1 MFFDRAKIIVKAGD
15 GGNGLVSFHTE
26 KNVPN
31 GGPDGGD
38 GGKGGDV
45 IMVATDTLSS
55 LRTFRFKRKFS
66 AENGADGKN
75 KKRAGKGGEDLR
87 IEVPVGT
94 VISDAQTKSILAD
107 LTENGEEFVIAKGGK
122 GGHGNIH
129 FVHSVRQ
136 APRFARAGTPGEEME
151 VSVEL
156 KLIADVGLVG
166 LPNAGKS
173 TLLSV
178 ISAAKPKIADYPFTT
193 LEPILGVV
201 YADDTQFVVADIP
214 GIIEGASGGAGL
226 GLDFLRHIERTRL
239 LIHVVDVSVQEGEG
253 DPIRDFEQISEE
265 LKLYKAGLENR
276 PRIVAASKT
285 DLTDPDRLNRFVAA
299 MKERGFDVFPI
310 SAATAK
316 GTKELVRAV
325 ASMLPEI
332 PKPTATETAQKER
345 LYKYEEKTLFTVCRD
360 DDVYV
365 VEGDLIRSL
374 AGSINFEDP
383 ESLSYFQRMIR
394 KKGVVD
400 ALKEKGIQEGD
411 TVRMYD
417 IEFEYID

>member
-1 MFFDRAKIIVKAGD
+1 MFIDRAKIFVKAGD

-45 IMVATDTLSS
+45 IFHATESQTTLKN
-55 LRTFRFKRKFS
+55 FRFKHKFH
-66 AENGADGKN
+66 AENGEDGKN
-75 KKRAGKGGEDLR
+75 KKRAGRGGADLC

-94 VISDAQTKSILAD
+94 VINDAETQSVIAD
-107 LTENGEEFVIAKGGK
+107 LTENGAEIIIAKGGR

-136 APRFARAGTPGEEME
+136 APRFARIGMPGEEFE
-151 VSVEL
+151 LQIEL

-239 LIHVVDVSVQEGEG
+239 LIHVVDITAEG
-253 DPIRDFEQISEE
+253 DPIADFERISEE
-265 LKLYKAGLENR
+265 LKLYKADLETR
-276 PRIVAASKT
+276 PRIIAANKIDGADEESV
-285 DLTDPDRLNRFVAA
+285 LRFVTE
-299 MKERGFDVFPI
+299 MRGRGFKVFPI

-316 GTKELVRAV
+316 GTQELMREVAV
-325 ASMLPEI
+325 MLPDI
-332 PKPTATETAQKER
+332 PQSVAVQKTGGERRYTLEETMPFSINKDGE
-345 LYKYEEKTLFTVCRD
+345 T
-360 DDVYV
+360 YV
-365 VEGDLIRSL
+365 VEGELALSL
-374 AGSINFEDP
+374 TGSTNFDDP
-383 ESLSYFQRMIR
+383 ESLAYFQRMIR
-394 KKGVVD
+394 KKGIVE
-400 ALKEKGIQEGD
+400 ALKAAGVKEGD

-417 IEFEYID
+417 IEFEYIE

>member
-1 MFFDRAKIIVKAGD
+1 MFIDRAKILVKAGD

-45 IMVATDTLSS
+45 IIQATYSQTTL
-55 LRTFRFKRKFS
+55 RNFRFKKKFL
-66 AENGADGKN
+66 AENGDDGKN
-75 KKRAGKGGEDLR
+75 KKMAGRGGENMR

-94 VISDAQTKSILAD
+94 VITDAATQSVIAD
-107 LTENGEEFVIAKGGK
+107 LTENGAEIIIAKGGR

-136 APRFARAGTPGEEME
+136 APRFARIGTPGEELE
-151 VSVEL
+151 LNIEL

-201 YADDTQFVVADIP
+201 YVDDSQFVVADIP

-239 LIHVVDVSVQEGEG
+239 LIHVVDIAGQE
-253 DPIRDFEQISEE
+253 DPVGDFERISEE
-265 LKLYKAGLENR
+265 LKLYKAGLETR
-276 PRIVAASKT
+276 PRIVAANKIDSA
-285 DLTDPDRLNRFVAA
+285 DEEIVSRFIAE
-299 MKERGFDVFPI
+299 MNDRGFKVFPI

-316 GTKELVRAV
+316 GTQELMREV
-325 ASMLPEI
+325 AAMLPEI
-332 PKPTATETAQKER
+332 PKPVTVKQTGGER
-345 LYKYEEKTLFTVCRD
+345 LYTLEERMPFTISRD
-360 DDVYV
+360 GEIFV
-365 VEGDLIRSL
+365 VDGELIQSIT
-374 AGSINFEDP
+374 GSTNFEDD

-394 KKGVVD
+394 KKGIVD
-400 ALKEKGIQEGD
+400 ALKAAGIQEGD

-417 IEFEYID
+417 IEFDYVE

>member
-45 IMVATDTLSS
+45 IIVATDTLSS

-66 AENGADGKN
+66 AENGENGKN

-94 VISDAQTKSILAD
+94 VISDAQTKEVLAD
-107 LTENGEEFVIAKGGK
+107 LTENGAEYVIAKGGK

-136 APRFARAGTPGEEME
+136 APRFARVGTPGEEME
-151 VSVEL
+151 ISVEL

-226 GLDFLRHIERTRL
+226 GLDFLRHIERTML
-239 LIHVVDVSVQEGEG
+239 LIHVVDVSVQEEG
-253 DPIRDFEQISEE
+253 RDPIRDFEQISEE
-265 LKLYKAGLENR
+265 LALYKSGLERR

-285 DLTDPDRLNRFVAA
+285 DLADPDTLSRFVSA
-299 MKERGFDVFPI
+299 MNERGLDVFPI
-310 SAATAK
+310 SAATTQ
-316 GTKELVRAV
+316 GTKELIRAV
-325 ASMLPEI
+325 AAMLPEI
-332 PKPTATETAQKER
+332 PKPTETETTQKER
-345 LYKYEEKTLFTVCRD
+345 LYKYEEKTLFTVSRD

-365 VEGDLIRSL
+365 VEGDLIQSL

-394 KKGVVD
+394 KKGIVD
-400 ALKEKGIQEGD
+400 ALKEAGIQEGD

>member
-1 MFFDRAKIIVKAGD
+1 MFIDRAKIFVKAGD
-15 GGNGLVSFHTE
+15 GGNGIVSFHTE

-45 IMVATDTLSS
+45 IIQATDSQTTLK
-55 LRTFRFKRKFS
+55 TFRFKRKFH
-66 AENGADGKN
+66 AENGADGRN
-75 KKRAGKGGEDLR
+75 KKMAGKGGENLR

-94 VISDAQTKSILAD
+94 VITDAVTQSVIAD
-107 LTENGEEFVIAKGGK
+107 LTENGAEIVIAKGGR

-136 APRFARAGTPGEEME
+136 APRFARVGTPGEELE
-151 VSVEL
+151 LNVEL

-201 YADDTQFVVADIP
+201 YVDDSQFVVADIP

-239 LIHVVDVSVQEGEG
+239 LIHVVDIAEEG
-253 DPIRDFEQISEE
+253 DPVGDFERISEE
-265 LKLYKAGLENR
+265 LKLYKAGLEAR
-276 PRIVAASKT
+276 PRIVAANKIDGADDEQVGRFIAEMT
-285 DLTDPDRLNRFVAA
+285 D
-299 MKERGFDVFPI
+299 RGFKVFPI

-316 GTKELVRAV
+316 GTQELMREV
-325 ASMLPEI
+325 AAMLPEI
-332 PKPTATETAQKER
+332 PKPVAVKKTGGDR
-345 LYKYEEKTLFTVCRD
+345 LYTFEEKKPFSISRD
-360 DDVYV
+360 GEVFV
-365 VEGDLIRSL
+365 VDGELSQSL
-374 AGSINFEDP
+374 TGSTNFEDP

-394 KKGVVD
+394 KRGIVD
-400 ALKEKGIQEGD
+400 ALKAAGIREGD
-411 TVRMYD
+411 TVRMND
-417 IEFEYID
+417 VEFEYIE